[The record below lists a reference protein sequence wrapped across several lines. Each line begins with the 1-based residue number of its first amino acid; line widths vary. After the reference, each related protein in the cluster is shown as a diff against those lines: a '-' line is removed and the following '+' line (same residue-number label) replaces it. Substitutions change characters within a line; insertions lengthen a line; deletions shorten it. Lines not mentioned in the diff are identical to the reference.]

1 MQKFTVCV
9 MFDDRDPKPRRRVAV
24 GVFGPGIATIVRVEP
39 MQESAR
45 PTAVVPCLE
54 AVNG

>member
-1 MQKFTVCV
+1 MQATQYTVMV
-9 MFDDRDPKPRRRVAV
+9 HINETKPRRRVAV

-39 MQESAR
+39 MPESAR